1 MRRRKVLRA
10 RRWYSAFSRDERAQ
24 LSRRRAPAPS
34 KSAASPAATAERMPT
49 IAPSSPSAASAI
61 APPANAPPVPLRSR
75 LPSLRSSFVPP
86 LVVSRFVSADGQST
100 SLRTRRTPVASS
112 QTSQAASPATPTNSS
127 GEPSAMARL
136 PTPATSSRLPPA
148 ALLPPCLL
156 SSPCWLWVV
165 SVRRPVI
172 AGLYDQAAP
181 RPRPAGRP
189 RDRARHPP
197 QPGARALPGGGVPP
211 PPPRAAGFR
220 PPRRADAAT

>member
-10 RRWYSAFSRDERAQ
+10 RRWYSAFSREERAQ

-61 APPANAPPVPLRSR
+61 APPANTPPVPLRSR

-112 QTSQAASPATPTNSS
+112 QTSQAANPRSPTKISA
-127 GEPSAMARL
+127 EPSAIARL
-136 PTPATSSRLPPA
+136 PSPAASSRLPPTRPSRRCQAGVSPLACA
-148 ALLPPCLL
+148 A
-156 SSPCWLWVV
+156 
-165 SVRRPVI
+165 R
-172 AGLYDQAAP
+172 AAP
-181 RPRPAGRP
+181 MKV
-189 RDRARHPP
+189 
-197 QPGARALPGGGVPP
+197 VPSVGSASAN
-211 PPPRAAGFR
+211 AA
-220 PPRRADAAT
+220 A